1 LTEASDKLRDIV
13 LVAHGGAGKTSL
25 AEVMLFKSGVINRL
39 GRVDD
44 GNVTMDFEPE
54 EIKRRA
60 SISSAF
66 HQYHWK
72 KHTVNLI
79 DTPGDQN
86 FFTDT
91 RMCMQAAD
99 GAVVVLDA
107 VDGVKV
113 QTEQAW
119 DFAEEF
125 TLPRVIFINKLD
137 RERADFFRTFKDAAE
152 IFKPKP
158 IMLQLPIGSEA
169 EFAGIVD
176 LINMKA
182 YTYDAEGKASECDI
196 PSDMQKLVDD
206 EREAMVE
213 NVAEADD
220 ELIEKYLEGET
231 LSNEDLKTALKK
243 GILSQ
248 TFVPVLCGSA
258 TKDIGID
265 LFMDFITDCMPSPLD
280 RSPQIGTDPDNGNKI
295 ERAPDPDV
303 PFSAFVFKTVAD
315 PYAGRLSIF
324 RVVSGKLG
332 GDGTFYNVNN
342 NSKERFTQLLS
353 LAAKEQKPVT
363 EAGPGAIVAVAKL
376 KDTFTGDT
384 LCDEGNKIQYKTAE
398 PLQPL
403 ISYAIGAK
411 SKGDEDKIF
420 ISLSK
425 ILEEDIA
432 LKLIRNSET
441 KEILLSGMGQVHIET
456 TTEKLK
462 RKFNVEV
469 QLSTPK
475 VPYKET
481 IRKKVRV
488 QGKHKKQTGGHGQF
502 GDCWLQMEPLPRGK
516 GFEFVNAITGG
527 AIPRQYIPAVE
538 KGIIEASQKGVL
550 AGYPCI
556 DFKVTLDDGS
566 FHPVDSSEMAF
577 KIAGSIAYKKA
588 ATEAQPVLLEPI
600 MEITIITPDE
610 YMGDIMGNLNGKRGR
625 VLGMDNKGK
634 NQVIKAHVP
643 MAEFLTYAPDLRSMT
658 GGRGMFTMEFSHYDE
673 IPTQLLQKILDE
685 INKEKE

>member
-1 LTEASDKLRDIV
+1 
-13 LVAHGGAGKTSL
+13 
-25 AEVMLFKSGVINRL
+25 
-39 GRVDD
+39 
-44 GNVTMDFEPE
+44 
-54 EIKRRA
+54 
-60 SISSAF
+60 
-66 HQYHWK
+66 
-72 KHTVNLI
+72 
-79 DTPGDQN
+79 
-86 FFTDT
+86 
-91 RMCMQAAD
+91 
-99 GAVVVLDA
+99 
-107 VDGVKV
+107 
-113 QTEQAW
+113 
-119 DFAEEF
+119 
-125 TLPRVIFINKLD
+125 
-137 RERADFFRTFKDAAE
+137 
-152 IFKPKP
+152 
-158 IMLQLPIGSEA
+158 
-169 EFAGIVD
+169 
-176 LINMKA
+176 
-182 YTYDAEGKASECDI
+182 
-196 PSDMQKLVDD
+196 
-206 EREAMVE
+206 
-213 NVAEADD
+213 
-220 ELIEKYLEGET
+220 
-231 LSNEDLKTALKK
+231 
-243 GILSQ
+243 
-248 TFVPVLCGSA
+248 
-258 TKDIGID
+258 
-265 LFMDFITDCMPSPLD
+265 MPAPLD

-376 KDTFTGDT
+376 KDTSTGDT
-384 LCDEGNKIQYKTAE
+384 LCDEGNKIQYKPAE

-502 GDCWLQMEPLPRGK
+502 GDCWLQIEPLARGK

-600 MEITIITPDE
+600 MEITIITPDD

-625 VLGMDNKGK
+625 VLGMDSKGK